1 MALRVLK
8 REQMPEDLIGTLI
21 DLASSASEFMTDQAI
36 VVDGGTRLR
45 ADECARAQKQRTIL
59 QIGPS
64 PAQGQRRQR

>member
-1 MALRVLK
+1 MALCVLK

-21 DLASSASEFMTDQAI
+21 DLASSASEFMTDQII

-45 ADECARAQKQRTIL
+45 ADECTQAQKQRTIL

-64 PAQGQRRQR
+64 PRGAE